1 MSDLNCTAGHPVGV
15 GELEL
20 FWKTYHVFGV
30 GELELFWKI
39 YHVFAERSAERLVG
53 SPVDSLPLTIALP
66 SGTGRIP
73 VG

>member
-1 MSDLNCTAGHPVGV
+1 MSDLSCTAGHPVGV

-20 FWKTYHVFGV
+20 FWKTYHVF
-30 GELELFWKI
+30 
-39 YHVFAERSAERLVG
+39 AEMSAEKLVG
-53 SPVDSLPLTIALP
+53 SPVDSLPPTIALS